1 MTTNYPKKY
10 WWVVLVAVPV
20 LVGIISIVPK
30 LSGGGP
36 SPTNGINIEGS
47 TVDGNI
53 QIIGAQ
59 TILNQIEQGL
69 SKEQLAKF
77 KSSIDQAVNLMKE
90 GANTDAIVAFAKL
103 AEETNAPAVY
113 NNLGALYLMENQN
126 AKALEVFEKG
136 ITQDASYEPLRVNLA
151 NLYEKEGNIG
161 GAILQLE
168 KAQGDGL
175 AKKRLKQLRKLSS
188 SGLMENEPNNTIF
201 EPNVAVLD
209 KKITGYADK
218 EDVDFYSVTA
228 PVGVR
233 DILDVKAENLS
244 TDLKIQLNLWSHDKE
259 HLWSNATYDNQ
270 VSVGQDAEYAFTA
283 DPDVTYFV
291 SVVNFSD
298 KGKYQLSITPRRAFD
313 SFEPN
318 DNILEA
324 KEIRLG
330 SSTEA
335 DLLDQ
340 QDSDYY
346 WVQGNGKLIS
356 VKVENKTTNLK
367 PHLFI
372 HKDDKSFLWENAAYS
387 NQVTAGQNVSYDLQT
402 EAGKKH
408 YIVVNSLGGR
418 GSYKL
423 SLTE

>member
-20 LVGIISIVPK
+20 LVGIISIMPK

-69 SKEQLAKF
+69 SKEQLAEF
-77 KSSIDQAVNLMKE
+77 KSSIDQAVNLIKQ

-168 KAQGDGL
+168 KAQGDGS
-175 AKKRLKQLRKLSS
+175 AKKRLKQLRKLST

-209 KKITGYADK
+209 KNITGYADK

-228 PVGVR
+228 PSGVR

-244 TDLKIQLNLWSHDKE
+244 TDLTLQLSLWAQDKKNLWSSAGFAFE
-259 HLWSNATYDNQ
+259 VTA
-270 VSVGQDAEYAFTA
+270 GQDVSHVFTA
-283 DPDVTYFV
+283 NPDANYFV
-291 SVVNFSD
+291 SVASLSG
-298 KGKYQLSITPRRAFD
+298 KGKYQLSIIPRKAFD

-318 DNILEA
+318 DDILEA
-324 KEIRLG
+324 KEIGIG
-330 SSTEA
+330 SSIEA

-346 WVQGNGKLIS
+346 WILGNGNTIS
-356 VKVENKTTNLK
+356 LNLENQTTVLS
-367 PHLFI
+367 PRLSV
-372 HKDDKSFLWENAAYS
+372 HKEDKSFLWENAGYGFDL
-387 NQVTAGQNVSYDLQT
+387 TAGQNVSYDLQT